1 MKRLFGFVLF
11 LSMIVAGNAQTTV
24 RRNLIRA
31 AGEGVVAVT
40 PDQVKVT
47 LGVTTQAANAQD
59 ASSQNAT
66 QVAAVIDKLKQ
77 AFGTTIDIRTLYYS
91 LSPNY
96 NYPGGGGTPVLT
108 GYTASN
114 TVEVTA
120 TDLTIAGKII
130 DTATQGGA
138 NRVESLQFSLKN
150 DQAARAQALRLASI
164 QAKAHADAIAL
175 GLGVH
180 LGAVI
185 SASEGSSVQPVIYG
199 DVRAAAATTT
209 TPVSPGNVE
218 IRSTVTLEIEIA
230 P

>member
-1 MKRLFGFVLF
+1 MDISWVRGRRPCMTKLFGFVLF
-11 LSMIVAGNAQTTV
+11 LSMITAGNAQTV

-130 DTATQGGA
+130 DTA
-138 NRVESLQFSLKN
+138 
-150 DQAARAQALRLASI
+150 
-164 QAKAHADAIAL
+164 
-175 GLGVH
+175 
-180 LGAVI
+180 
-185 SASEGSSVQPVIYG
+185 
-199 DVRAAAATTT
+199 
-209 TPVSPGNVE
+209 
-218 IRSTVTLEIEIA
+218 
-230 P
+230 